1 MQSMT
6 RLVLLGAV
14 SAALT
19 LAAPSE
25 GQLTYLGAW
34 PHQVIV
40 FDAAKEKIVDHIEL
54 KNDVPRSLV
63 LSPDKK
69 KLYVSTLNDNAIVT
83 IDLATSKVI
92 DSFSLNTPGK
102 NYRLSG
108 LTTDPAGRFLYGVAV
123 TITKQMDHYDVDP
136 PKFAV
141 IDLNEKKIVR
151 WGDFPKDD
159 TFIGYRVAMKASPDG
174 KYLYLFRENITVF
187 DTATFKVVKK
197 MDLAKPPVSGM
208 ENLSISMVEDPNEI
222 PGKMTS
228 VFNSS
233 DPYVHRQIFG
243 IAEVNLSN
251 LTFDFTPVGPA
262 TTAMMQLM
270 LTPDR
275 KVGYTVAIN
284 GLHGN
289 RRCEFWAF
297 DMQTK
302 KLINKRDFDGRTRF
316 YFGMSADGTK
326 LFIYGAGY
334 QIEVYDAK
342 TLQLRS
348 DIDTPGDI
356 TTNMVVM
363 PLATGASNAASS
375 NTPAVQRPAR

>member
-1 MQSMT
+1 MRSVT
-6 RLVLLGAV
+6 RLLLLF
-14 SAALT
+14 AASTALVVAANPDSQ
-19 LAAPSE
+19 LA
-25 GQLTYLGAW
+25 YLGAW

-40 FDAAKEKIVDHIEL
+40 FDAAKEKIVDRIEL
-54 KNDVPRSLV
+54 KTDVPRSLV
-63 LSPDKK
+63 LSPDHK

-83 IDLATSKVI
+83 IDLATNKVT

-108 LTTDPAGRFLYGVAV
+108 LTTDPAGHFLYGVAV
-123 TITKQMDHYDVDP
+123 TITKQIDHYDVDP

-141 IDLNEKKIVR
+141 IDLTEKKIVR

-159 TFIGYRVAMKASPDG
+159 VFIGYRVAMKASPDG
-174 KYLYLFRENITVF
+174 KYLYLFRNNITVF
-187 DTATFKVVKK
+187 ETATFKVVKK

-208 ENLSISMVEDPNEI
+208 ENLSLSMVEDPNEI
-222 PGKMTS
+222 PGMMTS

-233 DPYVHRQIFG
+233 DSYVHREIFG
-243 IAEVNLSN
+243 IAQVNLSN

-262 TTAMMQLM
+262 TTAMMSLM

-316 YFGMSADGTK
+316 YFGLSADGTK

-356 TTNMVVM
+356 TTNMVVL
-363 PLATGASNAASS
+363 PLPKAALNAASTGLPAAA
-375 NTPAVQRPAR
+375 TPAR

>member
-1 MQSMT
+1 MSRMPTTT
-6 RLVLLGAV
+6 RFVLLCAV
-14 SAALT
+14 SAALAFT
-19 LAAPSE
+19 APAD

-40 FDAAKEKIVDHIEL
+40 FDAAKEKIVDRIEL
-54 KNDVPRSLV
+54 NTDVPRSLV
-63 LSPDKK
+63 LSPDRK

-83 IDLATSKVI
+83 IDLATNKVI

-102 NYRLSG
+102 NFRLSG
-108 LTTDPAGRFLYGVAV
+108 LTTDPAGHFLYGVAV
-123 TITKQMDHYDVDP
+123 TITKQVDHYDVDP
-136 PKFAV
+136 AKFAV
-141 IDLNEKKIVR
+141 IDLSEKKIVR

-159 TFIGYRVAMKASPDG
+159 TYVGYRVPIKASLDG
-174 KYLYLFRENITVF
+174 KYLYLFRDNITVF

-222 PGKMTS
+222 PGTMTS

-251 LTFDFTPVGPA
+251 LTFNFTPVGPA
-262 TTAMMQLM
+262 TTAMFPLM

-302 KLINKRDFDGRTRF
+302 KIINKRDFDGRTRF
-316 YFGMSADGTK
+316 YFGMSADGAK

-342 TLQLRS
+342 TLQLRN

-363 PLATGASNAASS
+363 PLAH
-375 NTPAVQRPAR
+375 